1 MSAVL
6 SKLRLALGLA
16 LGFLVFRLIYAVVFT
31 GASAGSTLIQMPG
44 LRLSGVFSHVVLFGS
59 IGDLGVQRAL
69 ESALPFAAAIL
80 MFGLLSIWLTPSRI
94 IHFAARSKSGLA
106 GALAIGL
113 ATLPSLLDAAKRI
126 TIANKMRSEKKSR
139 VLVPLLETALE
150 KAVAVGIRFATT
162 PRGSKPTSKSVV
174 LKARGLEL
182 EMVPGDVI
190 VISGATGSG
199 KTTLLETLVGVNQLR
214 TGRPSSASVSVF
226 GHDPAANPADVS
238 GLIGYVPQQPRSW
251 FVSDSVNQEL
261 IAPALPW
268 INFQAELLSHLS
280 EGQAVKLAIS
290 NALAHKP
297 KLLVLDEP
305 FAALD
310 SESKAELNSLI
321 QAQAQAGAIVVVA
334 EHQLESIDQPK
345 AKWFRLEEGLLPGK
359 HQPLSLFAPRKL
371 AVVGRELLL
380 DYSVPQIR
388 DLQLS
393 AKLHI
398 HQSERIVLLGPNGIG
413 KTSLLTQLA
422 ADYPAARM
430 VPERVED
437 FFVCQS
443 VEDELS
449 RADKVAKVAKG
460 LTQLTFESLVPVD
473 EALLKTHPRDLSAGT
488 KLALALS
495 MQLSFKPQLLL
506 VDEPVKG
513 LDPLARERAA
523 EVLACVAETGCAIV
537 FATHDET
544 FASSAD
550 TRIELSAVKQ

>member
-1 MSAVL
+1 MPAVL

-16 LGFLVFRLIYAVVFT
+16 LGFLVVRLIYAVVFT
-31 GASAGSTLIQMPG
+31 GASAGSTLIPMPG
-44 LRLSGVFSHVVLFGS
+44 LRLSGAFSHVVLFGS

-69 ESALPFAAAIL
+69 ESALPFSAAIL

-162 PRGSKPTSKSVV
+162 PRDSKPRSKSVV
-174 LKARGLEL
+174 LKAKGIEL

-214 TGRPSSASVSVF
+214 TGRPSNASVSVF
-226 GHDPAANPADVS
+226 GHDPAANPANVS

-290 NALAHKP
+290 NALAHNP

-310 SESKAELNSLI
+310 TESKAELNSLI

-334 EHQLESIDQPK
+334 EHQLDSIDQPK
-345 AKWFRLEEGLLPGK
+345 AKWFSLEEGLLPGK

-388 DLQLS
+388 DLQLP

-443 VEDELS
+443 VDEELA

-460 LTQLTFESLVPVD
+460 LTKLTFESLVPVD
-473 EALLKTHPRDLSAGT
+473 DALLKTHPRDLSAGT
-488 KLALALS
+488 KLALAMS

-523 EVLACVAETGCAIV
+523 EVLACVAETGCAIL

-544 FASSAD
+544 FALSAD
-550 TRIELSAVKQ
+550 TRIELSVVKQ